1 MCHYILVG
9 FDENQIVYTGVYY
22 ISPSEHKVKISR
34 HVQVDESTMYSKE
47 MDNPIAVASLI
58 GSSIDPFKERET
70 GENQN
75 NIDEI
80 MDVIEEF
87 LNREIL
93 VASSIQL
100 QAPNPVEQD

>member
-9 FDENQIVYTGVYY
+9 FDENQIGYTGVYY

-58 GSSIDPFKERET
+58 GSSIDPFKDEKREKIKT
-70 GENQN
+70 T
-75 NIDEI
+75 
-80 MDVIEEF
+80 
-87 LNREIL
+87 
-93 VASSIQL
+93 
-100 QAPNPVEQD
+100 